1 MNISAPFI
9 KRPVATSLMAAA
21 FFVVGIVAYFMLPVS
36 ALPQVDFPTV
46 QVSAA
51 LPGASPETMASNVA
65 QPLERQFSQIP
76 GVSQLTSSS
85 TQGSSQVVLQFDLS
99 RNIDAAAQ
107 DVLAAINAASGQLPT
122 NLPAAP
128 SIRKVNPSDAPIVI
142 LGLTSDVLPLRQVSD
157 YADNIFS
164 QQLSRL
170 NGVGLISI
178 FGPQKPAIRIQIDP
192 RKVAM
197 LGLSMDAVRTTL
209 SNNTVDAPKGSI
221 VSSSSSSAVYA
232 NDQLT
237 DAPGWNNVVI
247 GYSKGAA
254 IRVKD
259 VGQAITSVENNQTGA
274 WIYPGAASTDHSVHA
289 GPGIMLAIFKQTGAN
304 VVQTVKVIK
313 AQLPLLQRDIPPGI
327 KLNIVEDRTQ
337 TINASVKD
345 VEITMLITIFLVV
358 AVIFVFLR
366 NVRATLIPSAVIPLS
381 LLATAAVMLVLN
393 FSLDNLSLMALTI
406 AVGFVVDDAIVMV
419 EVIWSKIEHGEKPMD
434 AALAGAGEIGF
445 TILTISISLIAV
457 FTPLM
462 FMSGIIGR
470 LMREFAFTV
479 SVAVAISVFLSLT
492 FTPMLCAK
500 FLKKPEES
508 HNPILRALES
518 GFLKIESGYA
528 RGLDVVMRH
537 MGLTLIVF
545 VGTAVLAFWLY
556 FHVPTGFF
564 PLQDTGF
571 LQGQILTN
579 QRASFAETAA
589 KARQV
594 EAIAAKDPDIEWVLS
609 NVNAG
614 GTAGI
619 NIALKP
625 QEAGRTSTGTQ
636 VLARL
641 RTSFSHVVGAQVVL
655 QEQQDVS
662 VGARG
667 GRALYQYTLSDADLT
682 ELNTW
687 APKMLA
693 AIQAIP
699 GLKDVNSDQ
708 QSNAGAVNLTIDR
721 AAAGRFGIAPSD
733 IDAAIYDQIGQ
744 REIAQTFTQL
754 NAYHIVLEAP
764 PNLQATP
771 DLFNSVRIL
780 SPTTGKTVP
789 LSLFLKYD
797 PNAAASLSINHQGQF
812 PAATI
817 SFNLGSGMALSDATR
832 LILQAQQDLGAP
844 GTLTGSFQGNAAA
857 FQQSLSSEPVL
868 ILAALLAVY
877 VVLGMLYESYV
888 HPLTILST
896 LPSAGLGALLALLVA
911 GQDLNVIGII
921 GIILLIGIVKK
932 NGIMVVDVALKLERE
947 QGLGPVEA
955 VTQACHQRL
964 RPILMTTACAML
976 SGVPMVIGNGTGSEF
991 RHPLGWAIIG
1001 GLSVSQALT
1010 LFSTPVIYVYLDRLR
1025 RRFEKDA
1032 PHGAE
1037 ANARPAPSPAE

>member
-1 MNISAPFI
+1 
-9 KRPVATSLMAAA
+9 
-21 FFVVGIVAYFMLPVS
+21 
-36 ALPQVDFPTV
+36 
-46 QVSAA
+46 
-51 LPGASPETMASNVA
+51 
-65 QPLERQFSQIP
+65 
-76 GVSQLTSSS
+76 
-85 TQGSSQVVLQFDLS
+85 
-99 RNIDAAAQ
+99 
-107 DVLAAINAASGQLPT
+107 
-122 NLPAAP
+122 
-128 SIRKVNPSDAPIVI
+128 
-142 LGLTSDVLPLRQVSD
+142 
-157 YADNIFS
+157 
-164 QQLSRL
+164 
-170 NGVGLISI
+170 
-178 FGPQKPAIRIQIDP
+178 
-192 RKVAM
+192 
-197 LGLSMDAVRTTL
+197 
-209 SNNTVDAPKGSI
+209 
-221 VSSSSSSAVYA
+221 
-232 NDQLT
+232 
-237 DAPGWNNVVI
+237 
-247 GYSKGAA
+247 
-254 IRVKD
+254 
-259 VGQAITSVENNQTGA
+259 
-274 WIYPGAASTDHSVHA
+274 
-289 GPGIMLAIFKQTGAN
+289 
-304 VVQTVKVIK
+304 
-313 AQLPLLQRDIPPGI
+313 
-327 KLNIVEDRTQ
+327 
-337 TINASVKD
+337 
-345 VEITMLITIFLVV
+345 
-358 AVIFVFLR
+358 
-366 NVRATLIPSAVIPLS
+366 
-381 LLATAAVMLVLN
+381 
-393 FSLDNLSLMALTI
+393 
-406 AVGFVVDDAIVMV
+406 
-419 EVIWSKIEHGEKPMD
+419 
-434 AALAGAGEIGF
+434 
-445 TILTISISLIAV
+445 
-457 FTPLM
+457 
-462 FMSGIIGR
+462 
-470 LMREFAFTV
+470 
-479 SVAVAISVFLSLT
+479 
-492 FTPMLCAK
+492 
-500 FLKKPEES
+500 
-508 HNPILRALES
+508 
-518 GFLKIESGYA
+518 
-528 RGLDVVMRH
+528 
-537 MGLTLIVF
+537 
-545 VGTAVLAFWLY
+545 
-556 FHVPTGFF
+556 
-564 PLQDTGF
+564 
-571 LQGQILTN
+571 
-579 QRASFAETAA
+579 
-589 KARQV
+589 
-594 EAIAAKDPDIEWVLS
+594 
-609 NVNAG
+609 
-614 GTAGI
+614 
-619 NIALKP
+619 
-625 QEAGRTSTGTQ
+625 
-636 VLARL
+636 
-641 RTSFSHVVGAQVVL
+641 VVGAQVVL